1 MTHIP
6 AMDTGK
12 DKLHED
18 NPLHDA
24 ELVLYTSDAE
34 WAEEN
39 PTHDILKELG
49 LTSFSLWARW
59 DDDGVEIP
67 ILGEASWH
75 IWYSLSEAVFSP
87 DPAEPV
93 SDAFISGICEMV
105 DDDGEKEWGAVNE
118 ETWENIPDVERYILH
133 LTRSAFLEMDNPEPA
148 LIIDWCTQQ
157 ERGQ

>member
-1 MTHIP
+1 
-6 AMDTGK
+6 MDTGK

-67 ILGEASWH
+67 ILGE
-75 IWYSLSEAVFSP
+75 P
-87 DPAEPV
+87 DVPKDEWPAICQ
-93 SDAFISGICEMV
+93 DALEYRENNRNYIQQC
-105 DDDGEKEWGAVNE
+105 KEWLA
-118 ETWENIPDVERYILH
+118 I
-133 LTRSAFLEMDNPEPA
+133 
-148 LIIDWCTQQ
+148 
-157 ERGQ
+157 